1 LTKLVSWA
9 IISYMRTIK
18 SIKFSK
24 LHTFGFMNQ
33 GEYDLETRER
43 IPEKSLFVYGK
54 KFYGAVSKDDNQTYH
69 GYTYGRYLIVTV
81 WDRRLTQKENAAV
94 TKWHVFKF
102 DKPAH
107 LLDNCEAF
115 KGRLQG
121 RFKTLTKVKEWFL
134 EREK

>member
-1 LTKLVSWA
+1 
-9 IISYMRTIK
+9 
-18 SIKFSK
+18 
-24 LHTFGFMNQ
+24 MNQ
-33 GEYDLETRER
+33 GEYDMETRQR

-54 KFYGAVSKDDNQTYH
+54 KFYGAASPDDNQTYH

-81 WDRRLTQKENAAV
+81 WDRRLTQKENQAI
-94 TKWHVFKF
+94 TKWHVFEF

-107 LLDNCEAF
+107 LLDRCEAF
-115 KGRLQG
+115 SGRLVD

>member
-1 LTKLVSWA
+1 MCYNK
-9 IISYMRTIK
+9 YMKTIK

-24 LHTFGFMNQ
+24 LFTFGFMNQ
-33 GEYDLETRER
+33 GERD
-43 IPEKSLFVYGK
+43 IPENSCFVYGK
-54 KFYGAVSKDDNQTYH
+54 KFYGAVSQDDNQTYH

-81 WDRRLTQKENAAV
+81 RDRRLTRKENEAI

-115 KGRLQG
+115 NGRLQD
-121 RFKTLTKVKEWFL
+121 RFKTLTAVKEWFL
-134 EREK
+134 HKEK

>member
-1 LTKLVSWA
+1 MK
-9 IISYMRTIK
+9 TIK

-33 GEYDLETRER
+33 GEYDMETRQR

-54 KFYGAVSKDDNQTYH
+54 KFYGAISRDDNQTYH
-69 GYTYGRYLIVTV
+69 GYTYGRYLIVTI
-81 WDRRLTQKENAAV
+81 WDRRTAKADLDHNDGKG
-94 TKWHVFKF
+94 KWHVFKF

-115 KGRLQG
+115 NGRLQD